1 MSGKDLWGTKIDKIV
16 LLANK
21 KAELQF
27 QVFVRSLRD
36 VGCNLPVW
44 VIPFGKKDFEPPPGC
59 QWIEDKD
66 SKLLAFLRQ
75 NAAHPLYRKYMALLQ
90 NHCAYFDTDIIL
102 LREPQEWLRST
113 PSDAFVVAD
122 TEWAKNRWTF
132 SADSL
137 RFLTALSSC
146 WPLLTFNSGFF
157 AFEETLYEEEEL
169 LSVIQRP
176 EFRSTCV
183 ERKASPIDQPAINW
197 LVLRKQRRIFNFNL
211 PPQGMESTMAVDYG
225 AAQPKKVLSNP
236 AAPPFIHYA
245 GPVFEAGLPVTE
257 LFVSYLTK
265 SERIR
270 WDAELRKRRES
281 RRWLEKWP
289 LFIRVLNRLIR
300 YTDPRFHVQ
309 PKL

>member
-157 AFEETLYEEEEL
+157 AFEEPLYEEEEL

-183 ERKASPIDQPAINW
+183 ERKASP
-197 LVLRKQRRIFNFNL
+197 
-211 PPQGMESTMAVDYG
+211 STNRPSTG
-225 AAQPKKVLSNP
+225 LSFGSSDGSSISICLHKEWN
-236 AAPPFIHYA
+236 
-245 GPVFEAGLPVTE
+245 
-257 LFVSYLTK
+257 
-265 SERIR
+265 
-270 WDAELRKRRES
+270 
-281 RRWLEKWP
+281 RRWRWIMAPRNREGPFESGGAP
-289 LFIRVLNRLIR
+289 LHSLCGSGV
-300 YTDPRFHVQ
+300 
-309 PKL
+309 

>member
-102 LREPQEWLRST
+102 LREPQEWL
-113 PSDAFVVAD
+113 
-122 TEWAKNRWTF
+122 
-132 SADSL
+132 
-137 RFLTALSSC
+137 
-146 WPLLTFNSGFF
+146 
-157 AFEETLYEEEEL
+157 
-169 LSVIQRP
+169 
-176 EFRSTCV
+176 
-183 ERKASPIDQPAINW
+183 
-197 LVLRKQRRIFNFNL
+197 
-211 PPQGMESTMAVDYG
+211 
-225 AAQPKKVLSNP
+225 
-236 AAPPFIHYA
+236 
-245 GPVFEAGLPVTE
+245 
-257 LFVSYLTK
+257 
-265 SERIR
+265 
-270 WDAELRKRRES
+270 
-281 RRWLEKWP
+281 
-289 LFIRVLNRLIR
+289 
-300 YTDPRFHVQ
+300 
-309 PKL
+309 